1 MSCKLRS
8 TVTAADAGLL
18 LSILPPSWAAE
29 QGGRGWFRASPHLSS
44 ITRDTIP
51 WLLLMGS
58 GTRGY
63 YTAYVCWSS
72 ACSRCSNTKHFS
84 VSLFCKT
91 FYSGWSS
98 TSFSYLCQ
106 AFQKLE
112 CGSKVLLIK
121 ELTKVMG
128 SYKGIY
134 YSPDNSVYKAHVP
147 REFWIWHDSNPSSFI
162 TEALLLNSVLKRH

>member
-1 MSCKLRS
+1 MQVSC
-8 TVTAADAGLL
+8 
-18 LSILPPSWAAE
+18 
-29 QGGRGWFRASPHLSS
+29 FLSS
-44 ITRDTIP
+44 HQAGQLSREVEVDSEPHRTSVQLHEIQFPGSSSWEVAHVATTR
-51 WLLLMGS
+51 LMFANRS
-58 GTRGY
+58 
-63 YTAYVCWSS
+63 WSS

-84 VSLFCKT
+84 ISLFYKT

-162 TEALLLNSVLKRH
+162 TEAFLLNSVLKRQ